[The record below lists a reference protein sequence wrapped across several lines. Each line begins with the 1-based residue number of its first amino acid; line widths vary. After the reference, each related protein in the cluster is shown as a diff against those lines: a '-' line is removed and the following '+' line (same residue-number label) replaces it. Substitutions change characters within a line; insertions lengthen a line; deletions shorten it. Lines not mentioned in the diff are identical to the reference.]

1 MDFKRHPESG
11 VNSIYGHFADI
22 TERKLAVRQLEHLTI
37 HDSLTGLYNR
47 RYFEISLEHVI
58 AGSARSELPHALLYI
73 DLDHF
78 QMVNS
83 CFSHRDGDLALKEIS
98 ALLASRTREADLLCR
113 MGGDE
118 FAMLLTNTDSQRAM
132 AVAEGLVDLLN
143 GYQYSRDGHRITIGC
158 SIGVSMIDGD
168 RSSSCE
174 YLIRADKASFVAKS
188 RGRNL
193 VHIYNPE
200 DREDDELRQGIDWAH
215 RVRQAL
221 GDNRLDLYIQPV
233 REVAT
238 GNINYYEALLRL
250 RSQDLTTIIA
260 PGVFIPAMEKAGQIH
275 LLDRWVINRAVES
288 LSQYAE
294 LERLAVNLSGRAFA
308 DPQLPALVEDLL
320 LKHGVDPKRI
330 IFEITETTSIANI
343 NQTQHMIHRLRGLGC
358 HFALDDFGTGYCS
371 FHYLRQLPVDYIKL
385 DGSYIKNIVSN
396 EFDRAMVRSMN
407 EIAHLLGKKTV
418 AECVETDEVLSYLKD
433 IGVDYVQGYSIG
445 NVHPLETLCR

>member
-1 MDFKRHPESG
+1 
-11 VNSIYGHFADI
+11 
-22 TERKLAVRQLEHLTI
+22 
-37 HDSLTGLYNR
+37 
-47 RYFEISLEHVI
+47 
-58 AGSARSELPHALLYI
+58 
-73 DLDHF
+73 
-78 QMVNS
+78 
-83 CFSHRDGDLALKEIS
+83 
-98 ALLASRTREADLLCR
+98 

-215 RVRQAL
+215 RVRQAI
-221 GDNRLDLYIQPV
+221 GDNRLDLYIQPI

-238 GNINYYEALLRL
+238 GNINHYEALLRL

-260 PGVFIPAMEKAGQIH
+260 PGVYIPVVEKAGQIH
-275 LLDRWVINRAVES
+275 LLDRWVVNRAVES
-288 LSQYAE
+288 LSQHPK
-294 LERLAVNLSGRAFA
+294 LERLAINLSGRTFA
-308 DPQLPALVEDLL
+308 DPQLPAFVEDIL

-371 FHYLRQLPVDYIKL
+371 FRYLRQLPVDYIKL

-445 NVHPLETLCR
+445 DVHPLETLYR